1 MMKEVE
7 EGKKLRKVECND
19 RSHPIINCKSVTKLQ
34 GQFIFETEK
43 ATKLDTLLKEIQ
55 GGVRLKPTK
64 CNDRSKPQL
73 ETFKIKRQ
81 MTVEEQLQKSES
93 KAQLDSMPPS
103 VMDSGDEEEI
113 NDIDKLR
120 DDLQSTKQMLT
131 LELRNKEAQERENK
145 RLLARIQNLEAE
157 LERER
162 ENKGSGGATATKAFT
177 DDDPLVKAIKKEAE
191 EAQKQ
196 SKMLEKRYA
205 DAAEK
210 LDIAKAE
217 LEEQKKL
224 IAKFMA
230 QVAICPVLMWFCC
243 CVGIKNANDGP
254 IIGHGPKMGQ
264 LVILPHPLLR
274 FSCSQGA
281 QLSGLIL

>member
-7 EGKKLRKVECND
+7 EGKSLRHVECND

-43 ATKLDTLLKEIQ
+43 DTKLDALLKEIQ
-55 GGVRLKPTK
+55 GGIRLKPTK

-73 ETFKIKRQ
+73 ESLRKLKRQ
-81 MTVEEQLQKSES
+81 MTVEEQLLKSES

-103 VMDSGDEEEI
+103 VMDSGSEDEV

-120 DDLQSTKQMLT
+120 DDLQSTKQLLA

-145 RLLARIQNLEAE
+145 RLQSRIQNLEAE

-162 ENKGSGGATATKAFT
+162 ENKSSGVSTAAVTKAFT
-177 DDDPLVKAIKKEAE
+177 EDDPLVKALKKESE
-191 EAQKQ
+191 EAQRT
-196 SKMLEKRYA
+196 SKMLEKKFA

-230 QVAICPVLMWFCC
+230 QVLRLVFKILL
-243 CVGIKNANDGP
+243 GKNDLFESTLSYDIVEFN
-254 IIGHGPKMGQ
+254 
-264 LVILPHPLLR
+264 LLT
-274 FSCSQGA
+274 
-281 QLSGLIL
+281 LSS